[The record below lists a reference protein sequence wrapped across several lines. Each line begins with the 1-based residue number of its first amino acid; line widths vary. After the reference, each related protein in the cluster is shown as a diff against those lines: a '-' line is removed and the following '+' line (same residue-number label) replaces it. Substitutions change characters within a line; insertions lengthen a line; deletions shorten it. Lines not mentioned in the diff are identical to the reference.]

1 MSVFECE
8 TCICDL
14 SIKKMKL
21 CPCGQ
26 KICKDCYNNPKNIIT
41 LTEWLDNVPN
51 RCEKC
56 KKVCC
61 SRCIR
66 TCYNCQNEG
75 RDFIFTCIDC
85 SEVVKSDCEY
95 HTWYVCQNCN
105 TGAYRTNGEL
115 KPRDVP
121 KKFKCP
127 ECRGNKN
134 YDRYGI

>member
-8 TCICDL
+8 TCLSDL
-14 SIKKMKL
+14 PIKNMKL

-26 KICKDCYNNPKNIIT
+26 KICRDCHKNKKDIIT
-41 LTEWLDNVPN
+41 LNEWLINVPN

-56 KKVCC
+56 EKICC
-61 SRCIR
+61 SQCIR

-75 RDFIFTCIDC
+75 RDFIFTCIEC
-85 SEVVKSDCEY
+85 SGVIKSDCEY
-95 HTWYVCQNCN
+95 HTWYICENCN
-105 TGAYRTNGEL
+105 NGAYHGALYHDKT
-115 KPRDVP
+115 KP